1 MASPRSNRRRRN
13 RTPRNRAPTLGE
25 VRESIIDRLICPGV
39 IFLATLVVFSPVIGN
54 GFVSWDDDKT
64 LLDNVHY
71 RGLGWSRLEWM
82 FTTFHLGHYQP
93 LSWVTFA
100 LDYLVWGM
108 NPLGY
113 HLTNLL
119 LHSVNAVLFYFL
131 ARRLLSL
138 AYSLSAGSEELAL
151 RAAACF
157 AALFFAIHPLR
168 VESVA
173 WATQRRD
180 VLSGFFILCT
190 ILCYLRAAE
199 KPDGTRPR
207 RWWLLGAVAVYALSL
222 LSKATGVGLS
232 LILVVLDIYPLR
244 RIGGQRGWWNKAAR
258 RVWWEKVPF
267 LMLGVAAG
275 VVAPLA
281 QYQIGAMRPLERYGI
296 LPRFLQVLFGLAFYL
311 WKTVVPL
318 DLSPLYQIPVTIDP
332 SIPAFIV
339 SGASV
344 LSLVTITIMLRR
356 RWPAGLAVWACY
368 LIFLAPVSGLVQS
381 GPQLVADRYSYMACL
396 GWAVLAG
403 GGLFYLWRRWE
414 NRRDGQQVLVTSV
427 VLLLVL
433 LSGLAVLTRK
443 QTQVWRD
450 SETLWRYIVQIDPLS
465 SIAHNNMGNILLA
478 RDQSEEAIE
487 HYRRA
492 LEIDPTYAAAYF
504 DLATALNLIG
514 QPQAALAQFQAGLR
528 IEPKNAKAR
537 YYLGVVYAR
546 LGEIDK
552 AIDQFRESLN
562 LAPDQSAV
570 HFNWGAALAMK
581 GDLDNAVEQFRQA
594 IAIRPDYAE
603 AHHTLGRVLAAQGRL
618 QDATREF
625 EQAVRLQPQ
634 SAEAHL
640 SLSQALT
647 ELGKT
652 EEGIQHYA
660 EAMRI
665 LSTRR

>member
-190 ILCYLRAAE
+190 ILCYLRAVE

-207 RWWLLGAVAVYALSL
+207 RWWLLGAVAVYAL
-222 LSKATGVGLS
+222 
-232 LILVVLDIYPLR
+232 Y
-244 RIGGQRGWWNKAAR
+244 
-258 RVWWEKVPF
+258 
-267 LMLGVAAG
+267 
-275 VVAPLA
+275 
-281 QYQIGAMRPLERYGI
+281 
-296 LPRFLQVLFGLAFYL
+296 LF
-311 WKTVVPL
+311 KTVVPL

-344 LSLVTITIMLRR
+344 LSLLTITIMLRR

-396 GWAVLAG
+396 GWAVLEG
-403 GGLFYLWRRWE
+403 GGLFYLWRRWA
-414 NRRDGQQVLVTSV
+414 NRRDGQKGLVTSEV
-427 VLLLVL
+427 VSLVL
-433 LSGLAVLTRK
+433 LRGLAVLTR
-443 QTQVWRD
+443 
-450 SETLWRYIVQIDPLS
+450 
-465 SIAHNNMGNILLA
+465 H
-478 RDQSEEAIE
+478 
-487 HYRRA
+487 
-492 LEIDPTYAAAYF
+492 
-504 DLATALNLIG
+504 
-514 QPQAALAQFQAGLR
+514 
-528 IEPKNAKAR
+528 
-537 YYLGVVYAR
+537 
-546 LGEIDK
+546 
-552 AIDQFRESLN
+552 
-562 LAPDQSAV
+562 
-570 HFNWGAALAMK
+570 
-581 GDLDNAVEQFRQA
+581 
-594 IAIRPDYAE
+594 
-603 AHHTLGRVLAAQGRL
+603 
-618 QDATREF
+618 
-625 EQAVRLQPQ
+625 
-634 SAEAHL
+634 
-640 SLSQALT
+640 
-647 ELGKT
+647 
-652 EEGIQHYA
+652 
-660 EAMRI
+660 
-665 LSTRR
+665 